1 MTRKSGMNTGI
12 DIGGH
17 PMLDFI
23 NTCGGSGKARDNEQI
38 TDWDLALKWA
48 RHHGFLTSAEQ
59 RALRDA
65 RPSPDALLDA
75 LIDFR
80 ETAYVVFSAIATGA
94 RVPRVARLSLQTHVA
109 QALAQSE
116 LVIPDAGLAYWKV
129 LSRHSGTA
137 LIKDRL
143 ALAANALLAH
153 SHVLDVRECS
163 ACSWLFL
170 DLSRGK
176 SRRWC
181 SMATCG
187 NRAKAQRHYV
197 ANKQPSA
204 ARLKGKR

>member
-1 MTRKSGMNTGI
+1 MNA

-17 PMLDFI
+17 PILDFI
-23 NTCGGSGKARDNEQI
+23 NTCGGSGKVRDNEQM
-38 TDWDLALKWA
+38 TDWGLALKWA
-48 RHHGFLTSAEQ
+48 RHHGFLTAAEQ
-59 RALRDA
+59 RALSEA
-65 RPSPDALLDA
+65 CSSPDALLDA

-80 ETAYVVFSAIATGA
+80 ETAYAVFSAIATGA

-116 LVIPDAGLAYWKV
+116 LVIPHAALAYWKV
-129 LSRHSGTA
+129 LARQSGGA
-137 LIKDRL
+137 LIKGRL
-143 ALAANALLAH
+143 ALAANALLAQ
-153 SHVLDVRECS
+153 SHVLDVRQCS

-197 ANKQPSA
+197 ATKRAPA